1 MKYRTEE
8 HRGAEAFAALE
19 PAWIDLVSR
28 ATDTNASDLWP
39 IMHGAWQV
47 AQDYV
52 VPRIFVVRDRD
63 DRAVAIL
70 PLGATKAGYP
80 PFTRTELLA
89 IAPGLLD
96 DNGLLLDE
104 AHRGPET
111 RGQRLESI

>member
-1 MKYRTEE
+1 MRYRTEE
-8 HRGAEAFAALE
+8 HRGPAAFAALE
-19 PAWIDLVSR
+19 PEWNDLVSR
-28 ATDTNASDLWP
+28 ATDTSASDLWS

-52 VPRIFVVRDRD
+52 VPRIFVARDPD

-70 PLGATKAGYP
+70 PLGTTIAGYP
-80 PFTRTELLA
+80 PFTRTELLS

-104 AHRGPET
+104 AHRDGVAP
-111 RGQRLESI
+111 LI